1 MVTLRADFAPGAFFV
16 LRSDF
21 FSFGLVVFR
30 GVFGFVFFAM
40 AIVLP
45 QVVARKREAYRR
57 APKKVRAAWNRFAGR
72 ASNWPFQT
80 GDDFWLTC
88 SFASR
93 SE

>member
-21 FSFGLVVFR
+21 FAFGLVVFR
-30 GVFGFVFFAM
+30 GVFGFAFFAM

-57 APKKVRAAWNRFAGR
+57 APKKFAPHGTDSPGVRL
-72 ASNWPFQT
+72 T
-80 GDDFWLTC
+80 GH
-88 SFASR
+88 SR
-93 SE
+93 LATISG